1 MLNCAGGQKPLK
13 CPVLK
18 GNVKKRGV
26 NNRGSCMV
34 SCKSLAWDTHWDLKS
49 IGKDGSA
56 TRGREWMCWG
66 FAEVFS
72 SH

>member
-1 MLNCAGGQKPLK
+1 
-13 CPVLK
+13 
-18 GNVKKRGV
+18 
-26 NNRGSCMV
+26 MV
-34 SCKSLAWDTHWDLKS
+34 SCKSLAWDPHWDLKS